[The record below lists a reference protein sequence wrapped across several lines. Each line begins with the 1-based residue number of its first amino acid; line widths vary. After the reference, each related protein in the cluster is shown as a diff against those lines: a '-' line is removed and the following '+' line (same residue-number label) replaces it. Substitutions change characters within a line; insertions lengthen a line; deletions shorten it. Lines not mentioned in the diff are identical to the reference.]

1 MNLME
6 LYNILNS
13 SISHCERRHLDF
25 AEIQI
30 CIKIDT
36 VNAVGGTAKVN
47 IKSAFRGSD
56 WDSGK
61 LLLIPEKDLT
71 LTDHDYLSKM
81 RKEVED
87 MGWTAYEVRNLKRE
101 NKKLR
106 AQLAELKNER

>member
-6 LYNILNS
+6 LYDVLNYNIS
-13 SISHCERRHLDF
+13 YCEYHHLDPT
-25 AEIQI
+25 AIQI
-30 CIKIDT
+30 CIKIDA
-36 VNAVGGTAKVN
+36 VNAVGGTAKVD
-47 IKSAFRGSD
+47 IKSAFKGSD

-61 LLLIPEKDLT
+61 ILLIPEKDLT
-71 LTDHDYLSKM
+71 LTDHDYLVKM

-106 AQLAELKNER
+106 SQLADKKND